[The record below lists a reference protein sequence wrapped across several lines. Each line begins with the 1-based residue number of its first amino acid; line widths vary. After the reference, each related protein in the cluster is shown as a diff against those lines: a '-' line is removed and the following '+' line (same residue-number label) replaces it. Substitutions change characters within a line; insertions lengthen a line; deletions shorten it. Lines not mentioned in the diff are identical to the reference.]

1 MKPTK
6 ITNLLGLIVA
16 VAAVSYFLIQQMI
29 GNGLPS
35 PSTSINLVLLQPALA
50 IILGLASIPMIRYRR
65 GLRKFEDGK
74 GKRPKL
80 VEPGYAVRIL
90 ALAKAVSLTGS
101 IFVGWESAILLHQLS
116 HESSLLLSILGVVGA
131 ILMVVVGVIV
141 ETLFRIPPDRDG
153 ESA

>member
-6 ITNLLGLIVA
+6 ITNLIALAIV
-16 VAAVSYFLIQQMI
+16 VAIASYFLIQQLI
-29 GNGLPS
+29 GSGLPS
-35 PSTSINLVLLQPALA
+35 PSTSLNLVLLQPVLA
-50 IILGLASIPMIRYRR
+50 IILGLAAIPMIRYRR
-65 GLRKFEDGK
+65 GLRKFEEGK

-101 IFVGWESAILLHQLS
+101 IFVGWVAAILIHELS
-116 HESSLLLSILGVVGA
+116 RAGSALMSVLGIVGA
-131 ILMVVVGVIV
+131 ISMVIVGVIV
-141 ETLFRIPPDRDG
+141 ELLFRIPPDRDG